1 MGGRFIAL
9 LALAAALMLGSAVAA
24 SGALPKKGGVYKGVI
39 KSSPFQLGIVITV
52 APTGKKMTF
61 TYLCGTGRPPTTVF
75 GVPIDATGR
84 FTWTKKTGSVV
95 VWKMAG
101 HFTSATA
108 AFVSLNSLACGGS
121 KGSTTVTLK

>member
-9 LALAAALMLGSAVAA
+9 ITLVAALVLGSAVAA
-24 SGALPKKGGVYKGVI
+24 FGALPKKGGVYKGTI
-39 KSSPFQLGIVITV
+39 KSTPFQLGIVMSV

-75 GVPIDATGR
+75 GVPIDATGH
-84 FTWTKKTGSVV
+84 FAWTKKTGSVV

-108 AFVSLNSLACGGS
+108 ALVSVNSLACGGS
-121 KGSTTVTLK
+121 KGSTTVSLK